1 MKQLND
7 AMQSSSDQEFFVCKE
22 TNDGPHEELNDKY
35 QNVNLEPVKPST
47 SASKVEFVPTE
58 GPFPPLGL
66 LYSNAKPDPQQCEIV
81 HVPEYIHSGSL
92 TEFTVITKDKN
103 GIRCSKGGNQ
113 VNVDLGGG
121 YISVKD
127 CR

>member
-1 MKQLND
+1 MKQLNN
-7 AMQSSSDQEFFVCKE
+7 AMQSSSDQEFLSVKRQMMA
-22 TNDGPHEELNDKY
+22 HMQELDDKY

-47 SASKVEFVPTE
+47 SASKVEFVPME

-103 GIRCSKGGNQ
+103 GIRCSKGGN
-113 VNVDLGGG
+113 
-121 YISVKD
+121 
-127 CR
+127 